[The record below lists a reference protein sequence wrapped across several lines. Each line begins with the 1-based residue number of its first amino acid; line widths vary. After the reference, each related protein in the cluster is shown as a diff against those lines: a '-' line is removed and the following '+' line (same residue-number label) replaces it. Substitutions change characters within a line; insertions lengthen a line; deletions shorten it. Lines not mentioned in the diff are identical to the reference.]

1 VAASQSTS
9 TNTTNITTNATQA
22 HVPPEQLE
30 RVRRTLL
37 RLLEVPGPSS
47 FEAAAARA
55 WRDEAATFAEQ
66 ADIDVHGSAFAGIH
80 LRGAPCVLLTG
91 HLDEIGLMLTHVD
104 NEGYCYFSTIGGWDP
119 QVLVG
124 QRVSILGRHGP
135 VAGVIG
141 RQATHLLES
150 NERDRAVKIKDLWI
164 DIGATSREQALAYVR
179 PGDPVVLA
187 APPLELRDGRLA
199 GRGLDNR
206 TGAVVVLEALRLL
219 AEHPGSLRAAVWA
232 AANAQEEIT
241 GGGARAIT
249 YRLEPQVAVV
259 VDVTHATDYPGADRR
274 RLGEHA
280 LGSGPA
286 IGRGSAAGPR
296 VFQLLVEAA
305 EAEGIPYTIEPTPG
319 RTGTDAENVF
329 AIRSGVA
336 TGLVSVPL
344 RYMHSPN
351 EVVQLSDMVHAARL
365 LAAFCRRL
373 SPDTDL
379 RPV

>member
-1 VAASQSTS
+1 MSESSSGSSKPEPSTS
-9 TNTTNITTNATQA
+9 
-22 HVPPEQLE
+22 VSPEQLE
-30 RVRRTLL
+30 RVRRSLL
-37 RLLEVPGPSS
+37 RLLDVPGPSS

-55 WRDEAATFAEQ
+55 WRDEAAGFADQ
-66 ADIDVHGSAFAGIH
+66 ADIDVHGTAFAGVNVS
-80 LRGAPCVLLTG
+80 GAPRVLLAG
-91 HLDEIGLMLTHVD
+91 HLDEIGLMLTHID
-104 NEGYCYFSTIGGWDP
+104 NEGYCYFRNIGGWDP

-141 RQATHLLES
+141 RQATHLLEGS
-150 NERDRAVKIKDLWI
+150 ERDRAVKIKDLWI
-164 DIGATSREQALAYVR
+164 DIGATSREQALEHVR
-179 PGDPVVLA
+179 PGDPIVLA
-187 APPLELRDGRLA
+187 VPPLELRDGRLA

-206 TGAVVVLEALRLL
+206 AGAVVVLEALRML
-219 AEHPGSLRAAVWA
+219 AAQPDGLQAAVWA

-241 GGGARAIT
+241 GGGARAVT

-274 RLGEHA
+274 QLGEHA

-305 EAEGIPYTIEPTPG
+305 EAEGIPYTIEPTPS

-351 EVVQLSDMVHAARL
+351 EVVQLSDVVHAARL

-373 SPDTDL
+373 GPDTDL